1 MRDAAR
7 LKSVAS
13 THSACVTKRKED
25 CQLIRWLYKAFLKI
39 WSVSLVAE
47 SSQAY
52 LKWKPDF
59 STSMA
64 RNYWPAWNVK
74 RKG

>member
-1 MRDAAR
+1 
-7 LKSVAS
+7 
-13 THSACVTKRKED
+13 
-25 CQLIRWLYKAFLKI
+25 LKI

-47 SSQAY
+47 SSQAD